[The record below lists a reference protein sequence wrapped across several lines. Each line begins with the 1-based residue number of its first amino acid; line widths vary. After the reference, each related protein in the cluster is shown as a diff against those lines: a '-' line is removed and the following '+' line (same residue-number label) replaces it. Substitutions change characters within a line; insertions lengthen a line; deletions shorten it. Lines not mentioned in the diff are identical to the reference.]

1 MKTTIGRNTR
11 YLAPLAIPALLL
23 TACADSL
30 YDIDRRTDDLVRE
43 RSASLL
49 GATVH
54 PELAKKPLDGPIDQ
68 NQVDRKTPPTRDPAA
83 AQLTLTPADEARDVA
98 ARLAAYGVETQTGPA
113 LDLAGALRQTQL
125 TSREYLAAQD
135 AYLLAAINLLIER
148 HLWGPRLFDTTTVQA
163 NADGIDG
170 DYTAPLALINDLRAS
185 QRLPNGGVVEAAF
198 LWTSTQQLVN
208 TATGRYIQSSSIILN
223 ADIPLMRG
231 AGLAAR
237 EPLTQRERDLVY
249 AARTFEDARRTL
261 LVQIARDYFDLLQ
274 QQRTM
279 ENQQRALDLL
289 KNLEKRTSALVEA
302 GRLAEFQKNIAAND
316 VLRAT
321 SLLASQRERFI
332 LSVDRFKLRLGVDV
346 ALPVTIKGEIP
357 VLPEPD
363 ITPEQ
368 AAAAALD
375 YRLDLQTQRD
385 RREDAQRA
393 VLVAQNATLA
403 DVNIFANATLPTDPD
418 KDVGGLGFGLDENSY
433 TAGVRVGWPLDRH
446 NEKMAVRAAQLAAER
461 ARRDTD
467 NLRDTVVIESRAA
480 AREIDRARF
489 SLTLAEQAVKINQRR
504 AKEQELKADEVT
516 AQEIVDTANAL
527 RDAENQR
534 DQSITDLRNAVLDYL
549 LTTGQ
554 LRVTRDGQLML
565 PGETAPP
572 PEIVLPPVKDEMTQP
587 LRPEINAPVN
597 EGGDPPVKP

>member
-1 MKTTIGRNTR
+1 M
-11 YLAPLAIPALLL
+11 A
-23 TACADSL
+23 
-30 YDIDRRTDDLVRE
+30 DIDRRTDEVVRE

-54 PELAKKPLDGPIDQ
+54 PELAKKTLDAPSSIDER
-68 NQVDRKTPPTRDPAA
+68 QVGRQTPPTDDPAA
-83 AQLTLTPADEARDVA
+83 AQLVLKPADEARDVA
-98 ARLAAYGVETQTGPA
+98 ARLAAYGTETQAGPA
-113 LDLAGALRQTQL
+113 LDLTAALKQAQL

-148 HLWGPRLFDTTTVQA
+148 HLWDPRFFDTTTIQGTA
-163 NADGIDG
+163 SGISG

-198 LWTSTQQLVN
+198 IWTSTQQLVT
-208 TATGRYIQSSSIILN
+208 TATGRYIQSSSIVLN

-237 EPLTQRERDLVY
+237 EELTQQERNLVY
-249 AARTFEDARRTL
+249 AARTFEDTRRAL
-261 LVQIARDYFDLLQ
+261 LVQLARDYFDLLQ

-289 KNLEKRTSALVEA
+289 KNLEKRTSKLVEA

-332 LSVDRFKLRLGVDV
+332 LAVDRFKLRLGLDV
-346 ALPVTIKGEIP
+346 AQPITIKGDVP

-363 ITPEQ
+363 ITPDQ
-368 AAAAALD
+368 AARAALD

-385 RREDAQRA
+385 RREDAQRL
-393 VLVAQNATLA
+393 VLVAQNNTLA
-403 DVNIFANATLPTDPD
+403 DVNLFGNVNIPTDPRRH
-418 KDVGGLGFGLDENSY
+418 VGGLNLGLDDNTY
-433 TAGVRVGWPLDRH
+433 TAGVRVGWPLDRS
-446 NEKMAVRAAQLAAER
+446 NERLAVRSAQLAAER

-467 NLRDTVVIESRAA
+467 ALRDTVVIESRAA

-489 SLTLAEQAVKINQRR
+489 SLTLAEQAVTINKRR

-554 LRVTRDGQLML
+554 LRVTRDGLLQL
-565 PGETAPP
+565 PGEAGPP
-572 PEIVLPPVKDEMTQP
+572 PDVAIPPPTTTITEP
-587 LRPEINAPVN
+587 LRPRINAPVG

>member
-1 MKTTIGRNTR
+1 M
-11 YLAPLAIPALLL
+11 
-23 TACADSL
+23 
-30 YDIDRRTDDLVRE
+30 VRE

-49 GATVH
+49 GASVR
-54 PELAKKPLDGPIDQ
+54 PELASKPLDGAIVE
-68 NQVDRKTPPTRDPAA
+68 NQVDRKIPPTNDPATG
-83 AQLTLTPADEARDVA
+83 QLRLTPADEARDVA
-98 ARLAAYGVETQTGPA
+98 ARLAGYGVGTQGGTP
-113 LDLAGALRQTQL
+113 LDLNGALKQAQL
-125 TSREYLAAQD
+125 TAREYLAAQD

-148 HLWGPRLFDTTTVQA
+148 HLWDPRFFDTTTIQA
-163 NADGIDG
+163 SANGING
-170 DYTAPLALINDLRAS
+170 DYTATLALINDLRAS

-198 LWTSTQQLVN
+198 LWTSTQQLVT

-237 EPLTQRERDLVY
+237 EELTQQERNLVY

-289 KNLEKRTSALVEA
+289 KNLEKRTSKLVEA

-332 LSVDRFKLRLGVDV
+332 LSLDRFKLRLGLDV
-346 ALPVTIKGEIP
+346 SAPITIKGEIP

-368 AAAAALD
+368 AAVAALD

-393 VLVAQNATLA
+393 VLVAQNKTLA
-403 DVNIFANATLPTDPD
+403 DVNLFGNATLPTDPD
-418 KDVGGLGFGLDENSY
+418 KNVGGLGFGLDENSY
-433 TAGVRVGWPLDRH
+433 TAGVRVGWPLDRQ

-489 SLTLAEQAVKINQRR
+489 SLTLAEQAVKINLRR

-534 DQSITDLRNAVLDYL
+534 DQSVSDLRNAVLDYL

-554 LRVTRDGQLML
+554 LRVSREGLLLL
-565 PGETAPP
+565 PGETEAQ
-572 PEIVLPPVKDEMTQP
+572 PEVVLPPAQNQMTQP
-587 LRPEINAPVN
+587 LRPQIDAPVN